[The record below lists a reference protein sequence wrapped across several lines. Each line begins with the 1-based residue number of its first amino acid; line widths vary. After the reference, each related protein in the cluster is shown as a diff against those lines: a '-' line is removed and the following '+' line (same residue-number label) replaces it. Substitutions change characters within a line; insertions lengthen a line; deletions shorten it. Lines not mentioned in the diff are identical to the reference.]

1 MVVLAGRTARRVDA
15 SPALLCEYRRM
26 RAWPKIPF
34 LYWALQ
40 LIGWYLFFRAQA
52 TGEVGFARAPWDH
65 AAALWGGICLAGIA
79 LTHTLRWGA
88 RRWGWFELPPRA
100 LILRAVT
107 ATLLISLASFALSM
121 ALAQHLYGTPV
132 APIIKAL
139 YRGVAPNGLLFN
151 QFVVIAIIHII
162 WVALYFSIVMQRQRY
177 QARLR
182 QAQLSEALRAA
193 ELQLLKAQLNPH
205 FLFNALNSVRALIA
219 DEPARARDAV
229 TQLAGMLRYTLAAGN
244 EDFVSL
250 SQELKMVEDYLA
262 LEGLRLSERL
272 VVAQAVEPAALTCRI
287 PVMLLQT
294 LVENAIKH
302 GIAPLVEG
310 GRLEIGAQ
318 AAADG
323 LVIRVTNPHRP
334 GTAAAEVG
342 ETVGLKNLSERL
354 RLLFGDAASLRLD
367 LSVPGTAVAEVRLPT

>member
-1 MVVLAGRTARRVDA
+1 MDA
-15 SPALLCEYRRM
+15 SPARLCEDRRM
-26 RAWPKIPF
+26 RPWPKVPF

-40 LIGWYLFFRAQA
+40 LGGWFLFFRTQA
-52 TGEVGFARAPWDH
+52 TGEVGFAGAPWDH
-65 AAALWGGICLAGIA
+65 AATLWGGICLAGFA
-79 LTHTLRWGA
+79 LTHGLRWGA
-88 RRWGWFELPPRA
+88 KRWGWFELPPRA
-100 LILRAVT
+100 LILRAVA
-107 ATLLISLASFALSM
+107 ATLLMALAGFALSM
-121 ALAQHLYGTPV
+121 ALAQHIYGTPV
-132 APIIKAL
+132 APIVKAL
-139 YRGVAPNGLLFN
+139 YRGVSPGSLLFN
-151 QFVVIAIIHII
+151 QFVIIAVINII
-162 WVALYFSIVMQRQRY
+162 WVALYFSIVMQRQRH

-182 QAQLSEALRAA
+182 QAQLSEALQAA

-262 LEGLRLSERL
+262 LEGLRLCERL
-272 VVAQAVEPAALTCRI
+272 VVAQAVEPAALTRRI

-310 GRLEIGAQ
+310 GQLEIGARV
-318 AAADG
+318 AADR

-334 GTAAAEVG
+334 GAAAANSG
-342 ETVGLKNLSERL
+342 EMVGLKNLSERL

-367 LSVPGTAVAEVRLPT
+367 LSVPGKAVAEVRLPA

>member
-1 MVVLAGRTARRVDA
+1 
-15 SPALLCEYRRM
+15 M
-26 RAWPKIPF
+26 RALARFPF

-40 LIGWYLFFRAQA
+40 LSGWFVFFRTQA
-52 TGEVGFARAPWDH
+52 TGEVGFSGAPFDR

-79 LTHTLRWGA
+79 LTHGLRWGA
-88 RRWGWFELPPRA
+88 RRRGWFELPPRG
-100 LILRAVT
+100 LILRAVA
-107 ATLLISLASFALSM
+107 ATLLMALASFALSM
-121 ALAQHLYGTPV
+121 VLAQQIYGTPV
-132 APIIKAL
+132 APIVKAL
-139 YRGVAPNGLLFN
+139 YRGVPTGGLLFN
-151 QFVVIAIIHII
+151 QFVIIAVSHII
-162 WVALYFSIVMQRQRY
+162 WVALYFSIVMQRQRH

-182 QAQLSEALRAA
+182 QAQLSQALQAA

-262 LEGLRLSERL
+262 LEALRLSERL
-272 VVAQAVEPAALTCRI
+272 AVAQAVEPAALTRRI

-318 AAADG
+318 VTADG

-334 GTAAAEVG
+334 DAAAAEAG
-342 ETVGLKNLSERL
+342 EMVGLKNLSERL

-367 LSVPGTAVAEVRLPT
+367 LSTPGKAVAEVRLPA